1 MEDPLKS
8 NLEAAIAD
16 ALASGIPG
24 AQIEIWVR
32 EFLINETDFILKR
45 NPK

>member
-1 MEDPLKS
+1 MEDPLKYHIES
-8 NLEAAIAD
+8 AIAD

-32 EFLINETDFILKR
+32 EFLINETDFIIRR